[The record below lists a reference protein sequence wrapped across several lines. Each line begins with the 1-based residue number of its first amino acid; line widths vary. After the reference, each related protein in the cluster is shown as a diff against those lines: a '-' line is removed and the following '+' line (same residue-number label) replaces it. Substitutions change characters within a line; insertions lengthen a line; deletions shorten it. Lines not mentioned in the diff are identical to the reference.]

1 MKTFSLMLFSTLLLA
16 GCAGRP
22 PAHLGVT
29 EGRLS
34 PCPDR
39 PNCVSSQAPDPDHYV
54 EPLSYEGSREEAR
67 QRLKQVITDLPR
79 AVITAESPAESP
91 DYIRAEFTSALFRFV
106 DDVEFYF
113 PEEPVIHV
121 RSASRLGYSD
131 LGVNR
136 QRVETIRERLAA
148 P

>member
-1 MKTFSLMLFSTLLLA
+1 MKTFSLIMLGSFFLA

-22 PAHLGVT
+22 PANLGVT
-29 EGRLS
+29 DGRLA

-39 PNCVSSQAPDPDHYV
+39 PNCVSSQAADPARYV
-54 EPLSYEGSREEAR
+54 EPLTYEGSREAAR
-67 QRLKQVITDLPR
+67 QRLKQVITGMPR
-79 AVITAESPAESP
+79 AVITEESP
-91 DYIRAEFTSALFRFV
+91 DYIRAEFTSAIMRFV

-113 PEEPVIHV
+113 PPEPVIQV

-136 QRVETIRERLAA
+136 KRVETIRKRFYGR
-148 P
+148 